1 MSLNRSEQRV
11 FDYMQGHPDERHF
24 WVGKVQSVWSR
35 SGDDAAAVAQ
45 LESELWLYYKERSAV
60 VPVFQE
66 AARAEGLQRTSIAAA
81 AVGRATAQEE
91 VGHDGERLILCGRK
105 EQSATGSDALVKT
118 MKNSAATTG
127 TLLGLCFLSGT
138 QFRVSP
144 PPSGGELG

>member
-66 AARAEGLQRTSIAAA
+66 AARAEGLQRTSMKNLA
-81 AVGRATAQEE
+81 ELLL
-91 VGHDGERLILCGRK
+91 RLWVEPRPK
-105 EQSATGSDALVKT
+105 KKSATTENA
-118 MKNSAATTG
+118 
-127 TLLGLCFLSGT
+127 
-138 QFRVSP
+138 
-144 PPSGGELG
+144 